1 MAGLAVHRIDM
12 AADADGAL
20 VMQPGLTAGAAARVM
35 QDAALVAENG
45 IGDDL
50 LVGGVVFR
58 RLPVHEGGDPRLHER
73 IQIMIPAFPV
83 SLEITRFFKRGAG
96 NHQNLF
102 SIVT

>member
-1 MAGLAVHRIDM
+1 M

-50 LVGGVVFR
+50 LVGGVVSAASRSMKEETPGFMNAFR
-58 RLPVHEGGDPRLHER
+58 
-73 IQIMIPAFPV
+73 
-83 SLEITRFFKRGAG
+83 
-96 NHQNLF
+96 
-102 SIVT
+102 

>member
-1 MAGLAVHRIDM
+1 M

-58 RLPVHEGGDPRLHER
+58 RSMKEETPGF
-73 IQIMIPAFPV
+73 MNAF
-83 SLEITRFFKRGAG
+83 R
-96 NHQNLF
+96 
-102 SIVT
+102 